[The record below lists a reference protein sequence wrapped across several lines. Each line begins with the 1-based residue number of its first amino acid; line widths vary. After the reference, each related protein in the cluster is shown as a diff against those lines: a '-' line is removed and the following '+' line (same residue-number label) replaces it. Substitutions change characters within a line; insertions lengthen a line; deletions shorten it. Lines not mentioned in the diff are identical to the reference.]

1 MLIEDD
7 RNTKGNNRMT
17 ELKPCP
23 FCKGEACADKLFT
36 TKQPSSY
43 FIYCKSCAV
52 ESAAFPTLK
61 EAIDFWNTQQPQ
73 GINWQPITQLSARQ
87 GMYAIF
93 TSINRAFAINSYKLV
108 ATEWEAQYLANH
120 YTHFI
125 EIVPPEE

>member
-1 MLIEDD
+1 MDCSRGACNFLCTKCHAVKIYPLCSNERLIFSISAVT
-7 RNTKGNNRMT
+7 NT
-17 ELKPCP
+17 
-23 FCKGEACADKLFT
+23 D
-36 TKQPSSY
+36 
-43 FIYCKSCAV
+43 
-52 ESAAFPTLK
+52 
-61 EAIDFWNTQQPQ
+61 NTRQPQ